1 MGINASG
8 GVRGRLRVGA
18 GVARIEYNRIAC
30 GFSAVNFICK
40 DKFFEALVVVA
51 TLCLYGDFPKR
62 ESPVSGRVVQGV
74 NKVAYNGYAV
84 SL

>member
-1 MGINASG
+1 M
-8 GVRGRLRVGA
+8 
-18 GVARIEYNRIAC
+18 EYNCISC
-30 GFSAVNFICK
+30 GFPAVYFICE
-40 DKFFEALVVVA
+40 DKFFETFVVVA

-62 ESPVSGRVVQGV
+62 ESSASGRVVQGV